1 MTQKASLEKVISI
14 IIPVYQ
20 AKDTLK
26 KCVLSCLSQK
36 NIDPAEIEV
45 ILVDDGSTDGSAEL
59 CDELADSDEQG
70 RIKVIHTPNGG
81 VSSARNTG
89 IMQATGRFIAFVDSD
104 DYVNTNII
112 GNMIK
117 YADENTL
124 LVDET
129 ESYLGTQKISG
140 FSYIENS
147 VLNSNTHVWGK
158 IFDRNALLEGNVLFQ
173 VGLSIGEDLLFLMDF
188 ATYIGKKRSIRCV
201 ALDDYVYTEN
211 ENSAMN
217 SSFKK
222 SYLDQISCW
231 RQAEDKLMAIKEYV
245 SAYAF
250 VSVAVS
256 QIMTALLVAGKVATQ
271 AGERDGDLDKK
282 AVSMVKDQIKHA
294 LKVRGAFAGLSFG
307 YKIKVMIFRIDPDL
321 YLKLYARH
329 KGV

>member
-1 MTQKASLEKVISI
+1 MSDSLEKVISI

-20 AKDTLK
+20 ARDTLK
-26 KCVLSCLSQK
+26 KCVLSCLSQE
-36 NIDPAEIEV
+36 NIDLDEIEV
-45 ILVDDGSTDGSAEL
+45 ILVDDGSTDGSEAL
-59 CDELADSDEQG
+59 CDELADSDERG

-81 VSSARNTG
+81 VSRARNTG

-104 DYVNTNII
+104 DYVQSSML

-129 ESYLGTQKISG
+129 DSYLGTQKISG

-158 IFDRNALLEGNVLFQ
+158 IYDRKTLLEGNVFFQ
-173 VGLSIGEDLLFLMDF
+173 EGLSIGEDLLFLMDYASF
-188 ATYIGKKRSIRCV
+188 IGKKRSIRCV
-201 ALDDYVYTEN
+201 ALEDYVYTEN

-231 RQAEDKLMAIKEYV
+231 RQAEDKLLEIREYV

-271 AGERDGDLDKK
+271 TGEKDSDLDKK

-294 LKVRGAFAGLSFG
+294 LKVRGAFAGLSMG
-307 YKIKVMIFRIDPDL
+307 YKIKVLIFRINPDL
-321 YLKLYARH
+321 YLRLYARH